1 MPPLVGP
8 SVSTSSSPAL
18 VIATC
23 CKRLANGFAL
33 ACEVLN
39 QDERFEIHLV
49 IDLGSNKV
57 QVVIVFLE
65 GGLGVSLHKSQEGIV
80 CEVVLVDLEV
90 MPADDREGV
99 MGNRS
104 LWLERGILVI
114 NYPLVAVASL
124 EKGVTAG
131 VLRSSS

>member
-1 MPPLVGP
+1 
-8 SVSTSSSPAL
+8 
-18 VIATC
+18 
-23 CKRLANGFAL
+23 L